1 MPYSRDK
8 LSFSLIRPYYKANL
22 FKLYSKHTYL
32 TPGFAFIISNS
43 IKQPYN
49 NMKRIILLIIAA
61 QQYCNV
67 VDGALSTVVESGE
80 EECFVVRAK
89 SNSLIR

>member
-1 MPYSRDK
+1 MNDVFVSCFVANKHSTSRDI
-8 LSFSLIRPYYKANL
+8 SL
-22 FKLYSKHTYL
+22 LYL
-32 TPGFAFIISNS
+32 LLSNS
-43 IKQPYN
+43 IKQPY